1 METKSF
7 QAPAI
12 HCGHCTATIQREV
25 AELAGVKS
33 VQADQNTQRVTVS
46 WETPATWDKIKAL
59 MEEIGYP
66 AAN

>member
-12 HCGHCTATIQREV
+12 HCGHCTMTIQREV

-33 VQADQNTQRVTVS
+33 VQADQNTQMVTVS

>member
-1 METKSF
+1 METKTF

-12 HCGHCTATIQREV
+12 HCGHCTMTIQREV

-33 VQADQNTQRVTVS
+33 VQADQNTKLVTVS
-46 WETPATWDKIKAL
+46 WEAPATWDKIKAF

-66 AAN
+66 ATN